1 VIWGAVIPVT
11 ITDDE
16 KPDWL
21 DDDQICAVGHVGILW
36 FGEGGRNAARGW
48 DWNRKIAFIKLPA
61 NHSYYEFEARTERE
75 WKKLEDVAFEGIV
88 GFRASLS
95 TYRHYIQQHIK
106 DAKP

>member
-1 VIWGAVIPVT
+1 MTDTPVT
-11 ITDDE
+11 LEALEAAARYAKHTNPKNSAESAAKNPQESCSLRALARMIMQY
-16 KPDWL
+16 KPDL
-21 DDDQICAVGHVGILW
+21 IV
-36 FGEGGRNAARGW
+36 E
-48 DWNRKIAFIKLPA
+48 
-61 NHSYYEFEARTERE
+61 SFEARTERE